1 MANELICIYSFF
13 KIKTIMKKSTKKS
26 LTIDGFMNIGQTENG
41 ACRMDFL
48 CTEDVEIEAFDG
60 VFKLQAM
67 HDGSIYMTEKPKRV
81 RNKPLFRQD
90 NSSLSLSRNGRY
102 YFVFQMPET
111 FEEDLAEKLV
121 SEARECARKI
131 KRSRN
136 AN

>member
-1 MANELICIYSFF
+1 
-13 KIKTIMKKSTKKS
+13 MKKSTKKS

-90 NSSLSLSRNGRY
+90 MRL
-102 YFVFQMPET
+102 
-111 FEEDLAEKLV
+111 
-121 SEARECARKI
+121 
-131 KRSRN
+131 
-136 AN
+136 